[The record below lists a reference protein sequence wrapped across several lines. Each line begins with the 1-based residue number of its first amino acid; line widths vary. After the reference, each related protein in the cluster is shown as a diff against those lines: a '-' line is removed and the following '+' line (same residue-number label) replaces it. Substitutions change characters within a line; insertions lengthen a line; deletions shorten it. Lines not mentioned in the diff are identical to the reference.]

1 MNKTA
6 SIALVTLATLL
17 AGHSAKASITVTYT
31 NGQNDLTNRSTN
43 APNDPTTLTIASG
56 AARQTGNITGTGG
69 VIKTGAGTLYFYG
82 ANTYSGGTTI
92 SNGILAMNEE
102 IQSRVDAGTATI
114 TLGDINT
121 GANNVGF
128 GLANTHNSSASNP
141 MVVSAL
147 GSGTATIGA
156 NFFYSVNVITYSGSL
171 TLNRP
176 TILNQGTN
184 NGTIF
189 SGKISG
195 NVGTITIT
203 GGSLLEPLRF
213 TNNLNDFFGNI
224 VVSPNTAFSAA
235 DGTLPDTT
243 SIYLPTDSRLNL
255 FTNGAIDTVES
266 LYLNNVKQIAGIW
279 GAVGSG
285 APNESLYLTGAG
297 RLNVTNIPEPTSAL
311 LLLGSGAMLLRR
323 RRRTATL
330 ASHRGV

>member
-1 MNKTA
+1 MKSTNKTKSLTCILSGSFA
-6 SIALVTLATLL
+6 VLLTAQLAAQT
-17 AGHSAKASITVTYT
+17 TVTYT
-31 NGQNDLTNRSTN
+31 NGQNDLTNRTTN

-56 AARQTGNITGTGG
+56 GARQTGNITGTGG
-69 VIKTGAGTLYFYG
+69 VIKTGAGTLYFFG
-82 ANTYSGGTTI
+82 GENTYSGSTTI
-92 SNGILAMNEE
+92 SNGILAMNTE
-102 IQSRVDAGTATI
+102 IQARTDAGTGII
-114 TLGDINT
+114 TLGDIDT

-128 GLANTHNSSASNP
+128 GLANTHNSIATNP
-141 MVVSAL
+141 IVVSAY

-156 NFFYSVNVITYSGSL
+156 NSFLTVNVITYGGSL

-176 TILNQGTN
+176 TILNEGTN

-203 GGSLLEPLRF
+203 GNNLNHPLRF

-224 VVSPNTAFSAA
+224 VVSPSLTLQVA

-243 SIYLPTDSRLNL
+243 SIYLPTNAKLNL

-266 LYLNNVKQIAGIW
+266 LYLNNVKQTAGIW

-285 APNESLYLTGAG
+285 APNTSSFLTGAG
-297 RLNVTNIPEPTSAL
+297 RLNVTNVPEP
-311 LLLGSGAMLLRR
+311 GSVRR
-323 RRRTATL
+323 VL
-330 ASHRGV
+330 QKESGSW